1 MIEKSQLSDFQN
13 NPSHVGSQKSIERQ
27 FMEHSE
33 SDLKFSFSFDH
44 VYHTK
49 SLKFHFVA
57 QVKMSQSYRN
67 QNFSH
72 DFAIQILL
80 HSWII

>member
-49 SLKFHFVA
+49 SLQFHFVGL
-57 QVKMSQSYRN
+57 VITSQSYRN
-67 QNFSH
+67 QNFSL

>member
-33 SDLKFSFSFDH
+33 SDLKFLS
-44 VYHTK
+44 VLTT
-49 SLKFHFVA
+49 
-57 QVKMSQSYRN
+57 
-67 QNFSH
+67 
-72 DFAIQILL
+72 FAIPKAYNFILL
-80 HSWII
+80 VW

>member
-57 QVKMSQSYRN
+57 QVKMSQSYCN
-67 QNFSH
+67 QNFSL
-72 DFAIQILL
+72 DFAIQRLRR
-80 HSWII
+80 S